1 MYKKFLVIKL
11 RHIGDVLLT
20 TPVFKTL
27 KENLPN
33 SFIAALVNKGTEA
46 VLEKNPYIDQII
58 TYDREIKKLPAFK
71 RYIDE
76 IRFLRNIKKI
86 GFDTT
91 IDLTGG
97 DRAAVISY
105 FSGAKTRIGI
115 KSKGFFGK
123 KHLYTRIFEING
135 HKHTLLQNLEV
146 LEKIGLKIGK
156 PELFLNVTEDEKTLA
171 KNLIFPRHSEP
182 HLCHSEQMR
191 GIPSSNKKIIHIHPT
206 SRWLFKCWKDEY
218 MAEVIKWLISNGHR
232 VVLTSSADERELKKI
247 ESILSYI
254 PSCHYEPF
262 GYSQDGSSII
272 NLAGK
277 LTLRQLIAVAALCD
291 IYFGIDTAPMH
302 IAAALGKPVVA
313 LFGPSGAFHWGPWDN
328 EAVENPYSQKNGI
341 QRFGKNIVI
350 QRNWSCIPCGQD
362 GCGGSKI
369 SKCLF
374 DIKPDEVIEILK
386 TVLSGNIQ

>member
-1 MYKKFLVIKL
+1 MYKKILVIKL

-20 TPVFKTL
+20 TPVFRAL
-27 KENLPN
+27 KENFPN
-33 SFIAALVNKGTEA
+33 SFIAALVNKGTEE

-58 TYDREIKKLPAFK
+58 IYDREIKKLPVFK
-71 RYIDE
+71 RYIEE
-76 IRFLRNIKKI
+76 IKFLKKIRNI

-97 DRAAVISY
+97 DRAAIISY

-123 KHLYTRIFEING
+123 KYIYTKIFEIDG
-135 HKHTLLQNLEV
+135 HRHTVLQNLEV
-146 LEKIGLKIGK
+146 LEKMGLKMGK
-156 PELFLNVTEDEKTLA
+156 PEVILNITEDEKNWT
-171 KNLIFPRHSEP
+171 KQLIFPCNSERK
-182 HLCHSEQMR
+182 Q
-191 GIPSSNKKIIHIHPT
+191 GISSFNQKIIHIHPT

-218 MAEVIKWLISNGHR
+218 MAEVIKWLISNGYR
-232 VVLTSSADERELKKI
+232 VVLTSSRDEKELKKI

-254 PSCHYEPF
+254 SSYPSE
-262 GYSQDGSSII
+262 SII

-277 LTLRQLIAVAALCD
+277 LTLRQLIAVSSLCD
-291 IYFGIDTAPMH
+291 LYFGIDTAPMH

-328 EAVENPYSQKNGI
+328 ESNGKPYSQRNGI

-350 QRNWSCIPCGQD
+350 QRNWICIPCGQD
-362 GCGGSKI
+362 GCEGSKI

-374 DIKPDEVIEILK
+374 DIKPEEVIEILK
-386 TVLSGNIQ
+386 EVLR